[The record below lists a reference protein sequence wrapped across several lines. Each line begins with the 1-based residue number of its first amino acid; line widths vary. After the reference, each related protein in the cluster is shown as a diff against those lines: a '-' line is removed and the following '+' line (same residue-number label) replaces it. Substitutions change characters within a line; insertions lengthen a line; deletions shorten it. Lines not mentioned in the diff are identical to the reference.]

1 MIRTLVNMNPT
12 AEARAIED
20 MFDRLF
26 GSPVRPT
33 TTPVSTLPLDI
44 YEREGK
50 LMLKASVPGIDPND
64 LEIQIENNVLTIR
77 GETRHE
83 EESKEEKVYRR
94 EVSYG
99 SFSRSVRLPE
109 GLNLDAVDAEF
120 KNGLVTISL
129 PRVPEEKPKSIKVNV
144 RAVEA
149 QPTPEVQP
157 SIEA

>member
-1 MIRTLVNMNPT
+1 MVRTLVNMNPT
-12 AEARAIED
+12 SESRAIED
-20 MFDRLF
+20 IFDRLF
-26 GSPVRPT
+26 GSPARPT
-33 TTPVSTLPLDI
+33 TTPSGTFPLDI

-50 LMLKASVPGIDPND
+50 LMLKASVPGIDPKD

-83 EESKEEKVYRR
+83 EDSKDDKVYRR

-109 GLNLDAVDAEF
+109 NLNLDAVEAEF

-129 PRVPEEKPKSIKVNV
+129 PRIPEEKPKTVKVNV
-144 RAVEA
+144 RAAEI
-149 QPTPEVQP
+149 QPTPE
-157 SIEA
+157 A

>member
-1 MIRTLVNMNPT
+1 
-12 AEARAIED
+12 

-26 GSPVRPT
+26 GAPIRTTASPGG
-33 TTPVSTLPLDI
+33 TLPLDI

-50 LMLKASVPGIDPND
+50 LVFKAGVPGIDPKD

-109 GLNLDAVDAEF
+109 GLDLDSVDAEF

-129 PRVPEEKPKSIKVNV
+129 PRVPEEKPKALKVAV
-144 RAVEA
+144 RTAEA
-149 QPTPEVQP
+149 QSET
-157 SIEA
+157 EA

>member
-1 MIRTLVNMNPT
+1 MLRTLVNMNPT

-20 MFDRLF
+20 MFERLF
-26 GSPVRPT
+26 GAPVRPT
-33 TTPVSTLPLDI
+33 SNLAGTFPLDI

-50 LMLKASVPGIDPND
+50 LMFTASVPGIDPKD

-83 EESKEEKVYRR
+83 EESKEDKVYRR

-109 GLNLDAVDAEF
+109 GLNLEAVDAEF

-129 PRVPEEKPKSIKVNV
+129 PRVPEEKPKAVKVAI
-144 RAVEA
+144 RTA
-149 QPTPEVQP
+149 EVQP
-157 SIEA
+157 TLEA

>member
-1 MIRTLVNMNPT
+1 MNPT

-26 GSPVRPT
+26 GSPVKPASN
-33 TTPVSTLPLDI
+33 PMSTLPLDI
-44 YEREGK
+44 FEREGK

-83 EESKEEKVYRR
+83 EESKEDKVYRR

-129 PRVPEEKPKSIKVNV
+129 PRVPEEKPKAVKVSV
-144 RAVEA
+144 RTAEA
-149 QPTPEVQP
+149 TPTPEVQ
-157 SIEA
+157 SSNEA

>member
-1 MIRTLVNMNPT
+1 MLRTLVNMNPT
-12 AEARAIED
+12 AEARTIED

-26 GSPVRPT
+26 GSPIRPT
-33 TTPVSTLPLDI
+33 STPAGTLPLDI
-44 YEREGK
+44 YEHDGK
-50 LMLKASVPGIDPND
+50 LSIKAAVPGIDPND

-83 EESKEEKVYRR
+83 EETKEAKVYRR

-109 GLNLDAVDAEF
+109 NLNLDAVEAEF

-129 PRVPEEKPKSIKVNV
+129 PRVPEEKPKAFKVAV
-144 RAVEA
+144 RTAEAKPATETVEA
-149 QPTPEVQP
+149 
-157 SIEA
+157 